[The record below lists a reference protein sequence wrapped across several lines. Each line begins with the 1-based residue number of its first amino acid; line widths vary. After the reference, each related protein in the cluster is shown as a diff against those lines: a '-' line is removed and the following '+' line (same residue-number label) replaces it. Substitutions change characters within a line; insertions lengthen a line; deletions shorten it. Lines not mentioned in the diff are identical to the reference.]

1 MRKKRVVK
9 RYVHLQVLYVLIIC
23 RCEEE
28 NETVT
33 VTKSLRDG
41 VVRTRLVQEGQCTE
55 IERGLEKARQ
65 DGIQGSVGG
74 GPCRVL
80 TTLSE
85 SRGRAGERQRQG
97 REFQRPALKKL
108 SPFKGVS

>member
-1 MRKKRVVK
+1 
-9 RYVHLQVLYVLIIC
+9 VHLQVLYVSIIC

-28 NETVT
+28 NETAAVA
-33 VTKSLRDG
+33 KSLCNG
-41 VVRTRLVQEGQCTE
+41 VVRTQLVREGQCRE
-55 IERGLEKARQ
+55 IERGLGKVRQ

-74 GPCRVL
+74 GPRRVS

-85 SRGRAGERQRQG
+85 SRGRVGERQRRG
-97 REFQRPALKKL
+97 REFQRPALEKL